1 MYTKEQQNTE
11 ELKTNVHRNT
21 CNSETIPDSENDQ
34 EPVNHQRIRT
44 AANSCEAACMD
55 VD

>member
-1 MYTKEQQNTE
+1 MCTKEQKNTE
-11 ELKTNVHRNT
+11 KLKTNVHRNT
-21 CNSETIPDSENDQ
+21 CNSEIIPENDQ